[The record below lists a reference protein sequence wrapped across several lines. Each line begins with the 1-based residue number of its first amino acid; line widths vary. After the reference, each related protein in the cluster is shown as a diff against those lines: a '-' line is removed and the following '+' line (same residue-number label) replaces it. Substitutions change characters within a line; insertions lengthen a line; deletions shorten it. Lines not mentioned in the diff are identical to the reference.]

1 MTMADD
7 SDKTDDDCN
16 HGNKTGQDDEAR
28 VIDGGSPSQMVGS
41 P

>member
-7 SDKTDDDCN
+7 SDKTDNDRD
-16 HGNKTGQDDEAR
+16 HGDETGQDDEAR
-28 VIDGGSPSQMVGS
+28 VIDGGSPSQMAGS